1 MVDNYKLI
9 WFYIPSVDLS
19 DLQTLNKFS

>member
-19 DLQTLNKFS
+19 DLQTLYKFS

>member
-19 DLQTLNKFS
+19 DLQTLYKIC

>member
-19 DLQTLNKFS
+19 DLQTLYKFC